1 MFILLQR
8 LLPLHFISRLVGWF
22 ASCEISFIKNT
33 FIKVIIWKYDVD
45 VSEAREKDLSKYKSF
60 NQFFARQLEEGAR
73 PINGQLSSPADGFV
87 SAAGEIKND
96 QVIQAKGIDYSL
108 EKLLAKTDVSDYKDG
123 SFMTIY
129 LSPKDYHRVH
139 CPQDA
144 TLVSAK
150 YVPGKLFSVN
160 QETTE
165 GVRDLFAD
173 NERLVMEFDTGNGKM
188 SVVMVGALIVA
199 AIQPVWK
206 DKPYQA
212 AQAFTEVFDSAI
224 SPEPLIFKP
233 LIFKPLIFKQG
244 EELGQF
250 QMGSTAIIVSE
261 KQLDWTLGASDA
273 VKMGTAIVN

>member
-1 MFILLQR
+1 
-8 LLPLHFISRLVGWF
+8 
-22 ASCEISFIKNT
+22 
-33 FIKVIIWKYDVD
+33 
-45 VSEAREKDLSKYKSF
+45 
-60 NQFFARQLEEGAR
+60 
-73 PINGQLSSPADGFV
+73 
-87 SAAGEIKND
+87 
-96 QVIQAKGIDYSL
+96 
-108 EKLLAKTDVSDYKDG
+108 
-123 SFMTIY
+123 MTIY

-212 AQAFTEVFDSAI
+212 AQAFTEVFDLAT
-224 SPEPLIFKP
+224 SPEH

>member
-1 MFILLQR
+1 LFILLQR
-8 LLPLHFISRLVGWF
+8 LLPLHIISRFAGWF
-22 ASCEISFIKNT
+22 ANCEIGIIKSPFIK
-33 FIKVIIWKYDVD
+33 IIIWKYGVD
-45 VSEAREKDLSKYKSF
+45 ISEAREKDLRKYKSF
-60 NQFFARQLEEGAR
+60 NQFFSRQLEVGAR

-87 SAAGEIKND
+87 SAAGKIEKN
-96 QVIQAKGIDYSL
+96 QLIQAKGLDYSL
-108 EKLLAKTDVSDYKDG
+108 EKLLAKTDVSAYKDG

-160 QETTE
+160 HETTE

-206 DKPYQA
+206 DNPYQA
-212 AQAFTEVFDSAI
+212 AQTFVEVFDSAL
-224 SPEPLIFKP
+224 SFK
-233 LIFKPLIFKQG
+233 KG
-244 EELGQF
+244 DELGQF

-261 KQLDWTLGASDA
+261 KQLEWELGASDP
-273 VKMGTAIVN
+273 VKMGAAIVN